1 MKMGEMGRKGGLGD
15 FYGKFPQL
23 HLHCICIRR
32 KPHGLIAQAWGK
44 SLPGPAHGLE
54 PTAQQLRP
62 LCVTKAGEFSLI
74 QPAALYAFINKVI
87 DFSYG
92 CDILF
97 IFRPRV
103 ASRQM
108 PDNTTHL
115 GRLVWAL
122 DLEGIRKPS

>member
-1 MKMGEMGRKGGLGD
+1 MVWVS
-15 FYGKFPQL
+15 GKV
-23 HLHCICIRR
+23 
-32 KPHGLIAQAWGK
+32 
-44 SLPGPAHGLE
+44 SLERILVLLWL
-54 PTAQQLRP
+54 T
-62 LCVTKAGEFSLI
+62 